1 MPGVRMPPLPT
12 GRAVGLALGPV
23 LGIGLL
29 NFALLAL
36 APWARVDDWAVPA
49 PADLWRLAGI
59 AAIWVGCGAGAVWV
73 AQRYLPGHDPHLLPM
88 VYWLSGW
95 GLALI
100 WRVAPAFAVR
110 QALWLV
116 VGTLALLAVALWGG
130 DWRWFKRYRYTA
142 LALGLALTALTLV
155 IGVNPE
161 GRGAALWLGGWFD
174 VFVQPA
180 EVLKLVLVAFLAAY
194 LADRREQ
201 IFGAHGPV
209 PAYFVPLM
217 AVWVFSVLIL
227 IGQRDLGMSTLF
239 FLTFLVMLYLASGQA
254 LYLVA
259 GGGLLVSAALVGFAL
274 FEVVRVRVAIW
285 LDPWAD
291 PLGRSFQVV
300 QGLLALAAGGLMGR
314 GPGLGAP
321 TLVPVSH
328 SDYVLA
334 VLAEEWGWLGVLGAL
349 TGLAW
354 LSVRGWLVAL
364 ARPEPF
370 QQLLAAGFTTVFS
383 LQSLLILGG
392 VLRVL
397 PLTGLTLPLLSYGG
411 TSLVTTLMVFGVLL
425 RLSVPK

>member
-1 MPGVRMPPLPT
+1 MLFTRHLSLWPVI
-12 GRAVGLALGPV
+12 GL
-23 LGIGLL
+23 GLL
-29 NFALLAL
+29 NFALLGL
-36 APWARVDDWAVPA
+36 APWARVDDWNAPM
-49 PADLWRLAGI
+49 PADLWRLGALAGL
-59 AAIWVGCGAGAVWV
+59 WLGCLLGAVWT
-73 AQRYLPGHDPHLLPM
+73 AHRYLPGHDPHLLPL
-88 VYWLSGW
+88 VYGLAGW

-110 QALWLV
+110 QGVWLA
-116 VGTLALLAVALWGG
+116 VGTLALLAVAVWGG

-161 GRGAALWLGGWFD
+161 GRGAALWLGGWFN

-180 EVLKLVLVAFLAAY
+180 EALKLALVAFVAAY

-201 IFGAHGPV
+201 IFGARGPA
-209 PAYFVPLM
+209 PAYFVPLL
-217 AVWVFSVLIL
+217 AVWLFSLLIL
-227 IGQRDLGMSTLF
+227 ISQRDLGMSTLF

-254 LYLVA
+254 LYLLA
-259 GGGLLVSAALVGFAL
+259 GGGLLMGAALAGYAL
-274 FEVVRVRVAIW
+274 FDVVRLRVSIW

-300 QGLLALAAGGLMGR
+300 QGLLALAAGGLFGR

-334 VLAEEWGWLGVLGAL
+334 ALAEEWGWLGVLAVL

-354 LSVRGWLVAL
+354 LSGRGWLVAMR
-364 ARPEPF
+364 RPEPF
-370 QQLLAAGFTTVFS
+370 QQLLAAGLTAVFS
-383 LQSLLILGG
+383 VQSLLIVGG

-411 TSLVTTLMVFGVLL
+411 TSLVTTLVMFGVLL
-425 RLSVPK
+425 RLSVTR

>member
-1 MPGVRMPPLPT
+1 MSTPIHSTRLLLLPV
-12 GRAVGLALGPV
+12 VGL
-23 LGIGLL
+23 GLL

-36 APWARVDDWAVPA
+36 APWARVNDWSVPV
-49 PADLWRLAGI
+49 PADLWRLGGL
-59 AAIWVGCGAGAVWV
+59 AALWLACLLGAVAV
-73 AQRYLPGHDPHLLPM
+73 AHRYLPGHDPHLLPV
-88 VYWLSGW
+88 VYWLCGW

-110 QALWLV
+110 QGVWLA
-116 VGTLALLAVALWGG
+116 VGTLALLAVAVWGG

-142 LALGLALTALTLV
+142 LLAGLALTALTLV
-155 IGVNPE
+155 VGVNP
-161 GRGAALWLGGWFD
+161 GGQGAALWLGGWWN

-180 EVLKLVLVAFLAAY
+180 EILKLIVVAFLAAY

-201 IFGAHGPV
+201 MFGARGPAL
-209 PAYFVPLM
+209 AYFVPLM
-217 AVWVFSVLIL
+217 GVWVFSVLIL
-227 IGQRDLGMSTLF
+227 ISQRDLGMSTLF

-254 LYLVA
+254 LYLLA
-259 GGGLLVSAALVGFAL
+259 GGGLLAGAALAGMTL
-274 FEVVRVRVAIW
+274 FEVVRVRVSIW

-300 QGLLALAAGGLMGR
+300 QGLLALAAGGVFGR

-334 VLAEEWGWLGVLGAL
+334 VLAEEWGWLGVLAAL

-354 LSVRGWLVAL
+354 LSVRGWLVAVR
-364 ARPEPF
+364 RPEPF
-370 QQLLAAGFTTVFS
+370 QQLLAAGFTTV
-383 LQSLLILGG
+383 LVVQSLLILGG
-392 VLRVL
+392 VLRVV

-411 TSLVTTLMVFGVLL
+411 TSLVTTLVLFGVLL
-425 RLSVPK
+425 RLSVPR